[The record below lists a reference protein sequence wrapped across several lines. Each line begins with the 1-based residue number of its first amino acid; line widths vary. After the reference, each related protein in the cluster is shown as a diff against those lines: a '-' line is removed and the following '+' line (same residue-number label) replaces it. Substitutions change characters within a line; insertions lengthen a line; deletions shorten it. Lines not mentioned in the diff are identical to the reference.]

1 VLARKGYYDEMTNT
15 FEDIKAKRDVVEKEI
30 TALLDEKEEVEKRM
44 KEAQAELEAIQASNK
59 ASQKAKRKTERIL
72 RQLEAGGSIARQ
84 ALRRL
89 QLSRMPLAERV
100 ANVRKD
106 FREAALSNITPS
118 SPVSRQR
125 VKVDDLQMIRPATG
139 DGGENGD
146 EGTGEVALALRR
158 FMPQG
163 LSEPPVIV
171 FFHGESYVA
180 GDLDTHAWM
189 CESLSVLSRASVVS
203 VAYRQPP
210 EVRFP
215 GAFEDSFAAVCWVAE
230 GGLGYSPPFLA
241 VAGDTAGGGLAAAC
255 ALRAA
260 VDGPRIAL
268 QVLFY
273 PWLDVRPTSHAMLSF
288 EETND
293 QHLAMQEEFAF
304 ASEVYGPK
312 IEVPED
318 EEEEEEDDDE
328 PKVLDWMKAREAS
341 PLLAES
347 LRPMPRTFLAYAA
360 DDLLA
365 PDCRGFATR
374 LRKEVGAEAVHELE
388 LPAPLGPGF
397 AKDPQKPQAYA
408 ALAAAGAFVSAI
420 CGQVAPDI
428 AAG

>member
-1 VLARKGYYDEMTNT
+1 MDVLARKGYYDEMTNT

-44 KEAQAELEAIQASNK
+44 KEAQAELEAVQASNK
-59 ASQKAKRKTERIL
+59 ASQKAKRKTDRIL

-125 VKVDDLQMIRPATG
+125 VKVDDLQMILPATG
-139 DGGENGD
+139 EGGEDGE
-146 EGTGEVALALRR
+146 EGTEEVALALRR

-189 CESLSVLSRASVVS
+189 CESLAVLSRASVVS

-215 GAFEDSFAAVCWVAE
+215 GAFQDSFAAVCWVAE
-230 GGLGYSPPFLA
+230 GGLGYSPPLLA
-241 VAGDTAGGGLAAAC
+241 VAGDAAGGGLAAAC

-268 QVLFY
+268 QV
-273 PWLDVRPTSHAMLSF
+273 
-288 EETND
+288 
-293 QHLAMQEEFAF
+293 
-304 ASEVYGPK
+304 G
-312 IEVPED
+312 
-318 EEEEEEDDDE
+318 
-328 PKVLDWMKAREAS
+328 RE
-341 PLLAES
+341 
-347 LRPMPRTFLAYAA
+347 RCTF
-360 DDLLA
+360 
-365 PDCRGFATR
+365 
-374 LRKEVGAEAVHELE
+374 
-388 LPAPLGPGF
+388 
-397 AKDPQKPQAYA
+397 
-408 ALAAAGAFVSAI
+408 
-420 CGQVAPDI
+420 
-428 AAG
+428 